1 MLEFLLL
8 TVLLGL
14 WLIALDRLGGLPRW
28 ARSVIRGA
36 LLVVVVLQGALYTW
50 VTLQARD
57 VPVDQIGQT
66 LAQIQLWTDRAH
78 QASAALVGAA
88 ALILIALSVRRA
100 LRGPF
105 ESTLPKR

>member
-28 ARSVIRGA
+28 ARSVIRGE

-66 LAQIQLWTDRAH
+66 LAQIQLWTDRTH
-78 QASAALVGAA
+78 QTSAALVGLA
-88 ALILIALSVRRA
+88 ALILIGLSVRRA
-100 LRGPF
+100 LRSAAD
-105 ESTLPKR
+105 ESPTER